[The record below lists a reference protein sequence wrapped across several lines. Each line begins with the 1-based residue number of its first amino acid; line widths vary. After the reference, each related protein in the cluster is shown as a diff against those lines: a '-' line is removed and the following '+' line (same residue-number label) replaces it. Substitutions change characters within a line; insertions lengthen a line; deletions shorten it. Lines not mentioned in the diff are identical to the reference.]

1 MRKRLRYRSVPARYH
16 GASRQHGRRVLSE
29 QTNKNV
35 PAGELRSAGPWAL
48 QSSNCV
54 ARNRGGPSL
63 RDYFLGSQLALLQR
77 GFSFAGSEFE
87 RPYCDEEPFRGT
99 SVLRGSSRRS
109 KKGSL
114 TSRGCTSQVTRPLSR
129 SVRTGMPQSQR

>member
-1 MRKRLRYRSVPARYH
+1 MRFGFSFDALTFQCRRSYSLWWRTVRASLHSRLMRKRLRYRSVPARYH

-87 RPYCDEEPFRGT
+87 RPYCDEGAI
-99 SVLRGSSRRS
+99 
-109 KKGSL
+109 
-114 TSRGCTSQVTRPLSR
+114 
-129 SVRTGMPQSQR
+129 